1 MAKKF
6 KGATAAA
13 VASAAVRV
21 LQDEHLRAQLIDA
34 GHAAADKAKAWRA
47 TQRRPQLGPGP
58 GAPARPSRPSRPSR
72 LPQVSLPAVS
82 SHQRL
87 VVRVERLADAVA
99 LLNRHGTAPTAGGV
113 HTVPA
118 FDGIDEAIERLRVA
132 VAVSEKLPRD
142 KRKEMEAQVGAHL
155 NELETSVQ
163 AATLGGG

>member
-13 VASAAVRV
+13 VASAAVKV
-21 LQDEHLRAQLIDA
+21 LQDEQLRAQLIDA

-47 TQRRPQLGPGP
+47 TQRRPQIGPGP
-58 GAPARPSRPSRPSR
+58 GPGSASRTSRI
-72 LPQVSLPAVS
+72 PQVSLPHVSLPAVT

-87 VVRVERLADAVA
+87 AVRVERLADAVA
-99 LLNRHGTAPTAGGV
+99 LLTRRGAAPVAGADDV
-113 HTVPA
+113 

-142 KRKEMEAQVGAHL
+142 KRKEMEAQVGTHL
-155 NELETSVQ
+155 DELESSVQ
-163 AATLGGG
+163 AATLSGG